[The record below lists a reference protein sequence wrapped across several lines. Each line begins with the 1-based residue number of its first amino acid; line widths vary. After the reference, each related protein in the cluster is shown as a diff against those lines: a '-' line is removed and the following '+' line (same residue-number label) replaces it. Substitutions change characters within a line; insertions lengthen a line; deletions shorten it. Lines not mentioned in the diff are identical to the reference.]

1 MAARVFLA
9 LSALIWLPYGLFCL
23 FQPGYLADAAGVSA
37 TTPTGT
43 TELRAMYGGLQAA
56 IGALALV
63 GCARAGAR
71 RTALVVLA
79 VLTAG
84 LGSARLLGL
93 VLDGGFSAYTGAGLG
108 LEWTSFLLGSWLL
121 QRDAR
126 ALAGGA

>member
-1 MAARVFLA
+1 MISSIFLA

-23 FQPGYLADAAGVSA
+23 FQPGYLAEAAGVVA

-63 GCARAGAR
+63 ACLRPSLR
-71 RTALVVLA
+71 RTALVTLV

-84 LGSARLLGL
+84 LGSARLIGL
-93 VLDGGFSAYTGAGLG
+93 ALDGGFTAYTGAGLG
-108 LEWTSFLLGSWLL
+108 LEWTTVLLGRWILR
-121 QRDAR
+121 RDAAASR
-126 ALAGGA
+126 R

>member
-1 MAARVFLA
+1 MISSIFLA
-9 LSALIWLPYGLFCL
+9 FSALIWLPYGLFCL
-23 FQPGYLADAAGVSA
+23 FQPGYLAEAAGVVA

-63 GCARAGAR
+63 ACLRPRLR
-71 RTALVVLA
+71 RTALVSLV

-93 VLDGGFSAYTGAGLG
+93 ALDGGFTAYTGAGLG
-108 LEWTSFLLGSWLL
+108 LEWTTVVLGRWILR
-121 QRDAR
+121 RDAAASHR
-126 ALAGGA
+126 

>member
-1 MAARVFLA
+1 MISSIFLA

-23 FQPGYLADAAGVSA
+23 FQPGYLAEAAGVVA

-63 GCARAGAR
+63 ACLRPSLR
-71 RTALVVLA
+71 RTALVTLV

-84 LGSARLLGL
+84 LGSARLIGL
-93 VLDGGFSAYTGAGLG
+93 ALDGGFTAYTGAGLG
-108 LEWTSFLLGSWLL
+108 LEWTTVLLGRWILR
-121 QRDAR
+121 RDAAASHR
-126 ALAGGA
+126 

>member
-1 MAARVFLA
+1 MIASVFLA

-23 FQPGYLADAAGVSA
+23 FQPGYLAEAAGVAA

-63 GCARAGAR
+63 ACLRPSLR
-71 RTALVVLA
+71 RTALVTLV

-84 LGSARLLGL
+84 LGSARLIGL
-93 VLDGGFSAYTGAGLG
+93 ALDGGFTAYTGAGLG
-108 LEWTSFLLGSWLL
+108 LEWTTVLLGRWILR
-121 QRDAR
+121 RDAAASR
-126 ALAGGA
+126 R

>member
-1 MAARVFLA
+1 MLASVFLA

-23 FQPGYLADAAGVSA
+23 FQPGYLAEAAGVAA

-63 GCARAGAR
+63 ACLRPGLR
-71 RTALVVLA
+71 RTALVTLV

-93 VLDGGFSAYTGAGLG
+93 ALDGGFTAYTGAGLA
-108 LEWTSFLLGSWLL
+108 LEWTTFLLGRWILR
-121 QRDAR
+121 RDAAASR
-126 ALAGGA
+126 R